1 MSPAAVRQVSVIA
14 CLVGLAVSAVYF
26 LATWNGTPT
35 PAWMPMVVALIGGY
49 ELVQCS
55 QGLWLKRAGR

>member
-1 MSPAAVRQVSVIA
+1 M
-14 CLVGLAVSAVYF
+14 YF